1 MESTKFHVV
10 YMMMAVGLVVSG
22 GVGLAWA
29 CLKGDVQGG
38 FTMGGYIA
46 TVQAMWMAALFS
58 KWSQE

>member
-1 MESTKFHVV
+1 MI
-10 YMMMAVGLVVSG
+10 MAVGLVVSG

-29 CLKGDVQGG
+29 CLKGDIQGG
-38 FTMGGYIA
+38 FTTGGYIA